1 MAAEV
6 PERGGNETRGGLSV
20 FLAAC
25 MCRACP
31 PSLSS
36 EKWSYIFLFGDPRTL
51 FLEIIPRNAAN
62 GERGLARLGG
72 EGREGGPVDLI
83 GLLRFNFRPAF
94 PSLTTTS
101 RPPRHAAMKLC
112 AVERVMSV
120 RAIGPSNLPYFGIR
134 RINFNDR

>member
-72 EGREGGPVDLI
+72 EGGRSG
-83 GLLRFNFRPAF
+83 
-94 PSLTTTS
+94 
-101 RPPRHAAMKLC
+101 
-112 AVERVMSV
+112 
-120 RAIGPSNLPYFGIR
+120 
-134 RINFNDR
+134 